1 MVHSGRPE
9 PVEAVEKHKKGT
21 PAPKDS
27 YLGVPRCN
35 PTCPQA
41 VFLNATTCRVTK
53 VIDINPGA
61 EAYGFKFSGAEYSRT
76 VEVEEVTG
84 SKVEFKV
91 VNNDGTFELLIQNRR
106 GAAIPAFYYII
117 IEVQN
122 PVPGIA
128 KPTPC
133 FPFYFAIDKSSRM
146 VERIAERLKKWRT
159 GNDVEKSSNII
170 KADKFNDDAISKLE
184 SQPELGL
191 THALRMAN
199 LQYYRIEIHSGNNV
213 PPSA

>member
-1 MVHSGRPE
+1 MGAVGQHKEHTPVPE
-9 PVEAVEKHKKGT
+9 GLSLPG
-21 PAPKDS
+21 
-27 YLGVPRCN
+27 CN
-35 PTCPQA
+35 PPHQQA
-41 VFLNATTCRVTK
+41 VFLNATTRKVTK
-53 VIDINPGA
+53 VFDVNPEIGA
-61 EAYGFKFSGAEYSRT
+61 HGITVKGIQYSKT

-84 SKVEFKV
+84 SKVEFEV
-91 VNNDGTFELLIQNRR
+91 VPNGVTFELLIHNRR

-122 PVPGIA
+122 PVPGVA

-159 GNDVEKSSNII
+159 GNDVEKNSNII

-199 LQYYRIEIHSGNNV
+199 LQYVRIEIHSGNNV
-213 PPSA
+213 LPSA